1 MGSKVLK
8 NLKNQNKMLDEAT
21 KLQKKEEK
29 SAKKEYREARM
40 EAGIFASKEDRAKV
54 QMAKMNYEREKM
66 ESRQG
71 KLLQEQGE
79 TMQKIVNQESRSMG
93 VFHSDKKLSAQ
104 TKQSTNA
111 HGQAV
116 NQFVQQTSG
125 SKKLAKTASAS
136 KSSKGTSLS
145 DKAMEQVQNMIMGKT
160 GQSKGERPLPNIV
173 GMMTGKDSGLSL

>member
-1 MGSKVLK
+1 
-8 NLKNQNKMLDEAT
+8 
-21 KLQKKEEK
+21 
-29 SAKKEYREARM
+29 
-40 EAGIFASKEDRAKV
+40 
-54 QMAKMNYEREKM
+54 
-66 ESRQG
+66 
-71 KLLQEQGE
+71 
-79 TMQKIVNQESRSMG
+79 MQKIVNQESRSMG